1 MLGEKAVEWEPAEPP
16 SPMETLTQQQY
27 MNESPLWENQNSVKR
42 IQYPKWVQN
51 QLLRL

>member
-27 MNESPLWENQNSVKR
+27 MNESPL
-42 IQYPKWVQN
+42 
-51 QLLRL
+51 